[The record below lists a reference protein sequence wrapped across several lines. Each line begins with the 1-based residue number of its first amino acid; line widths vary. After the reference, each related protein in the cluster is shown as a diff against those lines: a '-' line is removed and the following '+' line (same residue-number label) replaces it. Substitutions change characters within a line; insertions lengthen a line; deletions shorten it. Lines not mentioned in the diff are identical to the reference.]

1 MDQKT
6 EKINALLLDKSFL
19 SALEKAENNVQV
31 RDLFAANG
39 VENMTV
45 EDVENMLQE
54 SARIHQAGELSE
66 DDLENVAGG
75 ILLSATSVFLFTVA
89 AAELG
94 FFTAYGYRTI
104 KGWRK
109 K

>member
-1 MDQKT
+1 MDIKI
-6 EKINALLLDKSFL
+6 EKINALLQEKSFL

-39 VENMTV
+39 VEDMTV
-45 EDVENMLQE
+45 EDVARMLQE
-54 SARIHQAGELSE
+54 SARLHQL
-66 DDLENVAGG
+66 G
-75 ILLSATSVFLFTVA
+75 ILVSTAIVLTVA

>member
-1 MDQKT
+1 MDIKI
-6 EKINALLLDKSFL
+6 EKINALLQEKSFL

-39 VENMTV
+39 VEDMTV
-45 EDVENMLQE
+45 EDVERMLQE
-54 SARIHQAGELSE
+54 SARIHQLGELNE

-75 ILLSATSVFLFTVA
+75 ILVSTAIVLTVA